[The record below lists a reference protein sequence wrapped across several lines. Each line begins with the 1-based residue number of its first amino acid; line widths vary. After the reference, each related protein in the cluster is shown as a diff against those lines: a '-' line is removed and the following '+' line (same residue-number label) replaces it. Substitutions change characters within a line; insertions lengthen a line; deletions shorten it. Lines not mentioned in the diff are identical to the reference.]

1 MQLFPLDISIIYILT
16 FKYLL
21 ILAD

>member
-1 MQLFPLDISIIYILT
+1 MQLFPLVISIIYILT